1 VSKKNKKILII
12 NTTYRQLGGE
22 DINIIEEVN
31 FLQKF
36 YKVDYL
42 EFQNKKKLQFKD
54 LFYFLMLN
62 NKDSNSQLQNKIN
75 QFNPDLVYINNTWFK
90 GNLGLFKIKLKLF

>member
-1 VSKKNKKILII
+1 MSKKNKKILII

-54 LFYFLMLN
+54 LYVFFETPFKRL
-62 NKDSNSQLQNKIN
+62 KETW
-75 QFNPDLVYINNTWFK
+75 VY
-90 GNLGLFKIKLKLF
+90 LRY